1 MSNFN
6 QQFGGKKTRAPLV
19 LPQDTDFH
27 GTHFSHNYVGGYIE
41 VPTLEYRNTI
51 PCSTDGLNTDGYSS
65 GRRKLGMLV
74 YVIDEDK
81 YYRLIAK
88 KSTGEEVS
96 IAELDNTRA
105 AQKMVWLD
113 QTLAVDDFDDG
124 PLGGDAT
131 YDILV
136 GTGNPDDSWKEV
148 FKPSLSTGG
157 DDYINE
163 TFPVIG
169 VSIGSYKDG
178 DSVNKDEAL
187 EDVIKKIL
195 QKRIA
200 PTYTSPSLSVS
211 TNIAVSQEIGS
222 VISPQISPSWA
233 QGDAGVA
240 IEYLVYKDG
249 VAVGPASS
257 SPSAY
262 TDSNVTLSA
271 NIAYKASITWSDGLV
286 KNDNMGDPD
295 PTCRILSNSGSPLFS
310 NTITFVPK
318 RAVYYIADA
327 GTSAPTSSAQIKSFT
342 SNIALSNGSNFSFNV
357 STSAKRIVIAFPA
370 SYGDITKV
378 IDSGT
383 GYDVKNS
390 FSNTSVQ
397 IGGVND
403 YSPVAYNVYTSILGA
418 SYGTQVTYTVTI

>member
-1 MSNFN
+1 MSNFL
-6 QQFGGKKTRAPLV
+6 QQFGGKKARTPFI

-27 GTHFSHNYVGGYIE
+27 GTHFSHNSVGGYIE
-41 VPTLEYRNTI
+41 VPTLDYRNSI
-51 PCSTDGLNTDGYSS
+51 PCSPDGMNTDGYSS

-88 KSTGEEVS
+88 KTNGDEVS
-96 IAELDNTRA
+96 IAEWDNTRN

-131 YDILV
+131 YDILT

-148 FKPSLSTGG
+148 FKPSLSAGG

-211 TNIAVSQEIGS
+211 TNTTVSQEIGS
-222 VISPQISPSWA
+222 VISPQISPSWN
-233 QGDAGVA
+233 QGDAGST
-240 IEYLVYKDG
+240 IEYLVYKDN
-249 VAVGPASS
+249 VAISSPSS

-262 TDSNVTLSA
+262 TDSNVTLST
-271 NIAYKASITWSDGLV
+271 NVAYKASITWSDGPI

-295 PTCRILSNSGSPLFS
+295 PTGRILSNAASPLFS

-318 RAVYYIADA
+318 RAVYYTADT
-327 GTSAPTSSAQIKSFT
+327 GSSAPTTSAQIKSFT
-342 SNIALSNGSNFSFNV
+342 SNINLSDGSNFSFNV

-370 SYGDITKV
+370 SYGDISKV

-390 FSNTSVQ
+390 FSKTSIQV
-397 IGGVND
+397 GGVND

-418 SYGTQVTYTVTI
+418 SYGSQVTYTVTI